1 MSAPR
6 LAFVLLLAGGF
17 AGGAAAPLAA
27 CDLDGLPGFHR
38 ANPFARAPVFRGAP
52 TPPPQPDAG
61 SNQPADKRPQGRSGA
76 ASGTDAAPAQRAWE
90 RTDNPGPISPEDKAL
105 FS

>member
-6 LAFVLLLAGGF
+6 LAFIMLLAGGL
-17 AGGAAAPLAA
+17 AGGAVAPLAA

-52 TPPPQPDAG
+52 APVPPNAPGA
-61 SNQPADKRPQGRSGA
+61 SQPADKPQDRTGS
-76 ASGTDAAPAQRAWE
+76 ASGPAPAAEPRAWE

>member
-6 LAFVLLLAGGF
+6 LAFALLLAG
-17 AGGAAAPLAA
+17 ACASGAAAPLAA

-52 TPPPQPDAG
+52 APLPPNAPGNTP
-61 SNQPADKRPQGRSGA
+61 PADKPQDRTGSTPGQ
-76 ASGTDAAPAQRAWE
+76 APAAEPRAWE